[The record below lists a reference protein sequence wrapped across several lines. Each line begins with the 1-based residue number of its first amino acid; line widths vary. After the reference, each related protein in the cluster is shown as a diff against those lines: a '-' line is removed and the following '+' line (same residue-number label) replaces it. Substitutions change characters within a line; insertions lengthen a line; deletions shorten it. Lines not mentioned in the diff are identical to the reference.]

1 MSIIWAAQHRDHLPG
16 WRAPVTHVPH
26 PSAIMRAIAE
36 KVDHLE
42 VGGVDV
48 AIRWR
53 LSWFEAIA
61 HDEGTPLCHYRIT
74 ADPWDDAHG
83 THGYVAEQATLDGT
97 GTTVTLAGGPW
108 RRSRVED
115 SRALDVIEQPEPPTG
130 MCLIVRDLSNL
141 WLVPQPVYVDLLAQ
155 WRAHHGDDEV
165 TS

>member
-1 MSIIWAAQHRDHLPG
+1 M
-16 WRAPVTHVPH
+16 THVPH
-26 PSAIMRAIAE
+26 PSAISRAIAE

-42 VGGVDV
+42 VGGIDV
-48 AIRWR
+48 AVRWHLGR
-53 LSWFEAIA
+53 LEAIA
-61 HDEGTPLCHYRIT
+61 HSEGNPVAHYRIT

-97 GTTVTLAGGPW
+97 GTTVTLMGGPW
-108 RRSRVED
+108 RRGREED
-115 SRALDVIEQPEPPTG
+115 SRALDVISQPEPPTG

-141 WLVPQPVYVDLLAQ
+141 WLVPQPVYVDLLAL